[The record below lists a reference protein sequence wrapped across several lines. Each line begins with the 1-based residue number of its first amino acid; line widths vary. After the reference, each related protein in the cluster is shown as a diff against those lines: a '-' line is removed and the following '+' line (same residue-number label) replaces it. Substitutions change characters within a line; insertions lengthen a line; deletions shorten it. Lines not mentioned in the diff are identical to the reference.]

1 MDFLNDP
8 RRAQIEPMDDFLR
21 TWARWGKFRPIRY
34 TSLTYRVMC
43 WLRDHSKEVQQIR
56 EGIVTGERIRYYE
69 RDEDCE
75 KIALKVEYYLRKMFE
90 DGKVAEVE
98 RLRFYYLKCPP
109 EMPIKRIAKR
119 LGCSK
124 KKIDET
130 IKADLYLMSMYWKD

>member
-21 TWARWGKFRPIRY
+21 TWARWGRFRPARY

-43 WLRDHSKEVQQIR
+43 WMRDHSKEVQEIR

-69 RDEDCE
+69 NDESNE
-75 KIALKVEYYLRKMFE
+75 RIALKVEYYLKKMYE

-98 RLRFYYLKCPP
+98 RLRFYYLKCSP
-109 EMPIKRIAKR
+109 EMPTHRIAKR
-119 LGCSK
+119 LGCSRNR
-124 KKIDET
+124 IEET
-130 IKADLYLMSMYWKD
+130 VKADLYLLSRYWKD